1 MSVREDAIAAGIA
14 VRKLLARVEHGTTQE
29 VVDAGAS
36 LYEISHLVRRST
48 EAVKD
53 RLRAMASFDGK
64 RTDHIEGDGY
74 SANVTAPDV
83 VPKLVKG
90 ADEKMLRRVLGDS
103 FNVFFHTQI
112 TPRPESLPLLL
123 DLPPEVRE
131 AVLTAIE
138 QDFGVGS
145 VSFIPRKS

>member
-1 MSVREDAIAAGIA
+1 MSVREDALTAGLA

-53 RLRAMASFDGK
+53 RLRAVASFDGK
-64 RTDHIEGDGY
+64 RTDHIAGEDY

-90 ADEKMLRRVLGDS
+90 ADEKMLRRVLGES

-112 TPRPESLPLLL
+112 TPRPESLHLLL
-123 DLPPEVRE
+123 DLPPEVQE

-138 QDFGVGS
+138 QDFGAGS
-145 VSFIPRKS
+145 VSFIPRKP